1 MPQVFNQS
9 DHEDKLRVVAIPP
22 RRKKKLRGKIK
33 TLATIDEGMI
43 KVWFDKKSK
52 SILFRRKRNRVID
65 SISLQKIYDLAAGQL
80 TMKL

>member
-9 DHEDKLRVVAIPP
+9 DHEDKLRVAVIPP

-65 SISLQKIYDLAAGQL
+65 SIS
-80 TMKL
+80 

>member
-1 MPQVFNQS
+1 MPPNTFNQS
-9 DHEDKLRVVAIPP
+9 DHEDKLRVVIPP

-52 SILFRRKRNRVID
+52 SILFRRKRNRIID
-65 SISLQKIYDLAAGQL
+65 AISLQKIYDLAAGQL